1 MSSTAELKVT
11 LVRSIISTPPKHREC
26 VKALGLR
33 RMQHSVVVK
42 DNQTTRGLINKIYYL
57 LNVEAV

>member
-11 LVRSIISTPPKHREC
+11 LVRSPISTPKKHREC
-26 VKALGLR
+26 VKSLGLR
-33 RMQHSVVVK
+33 RMQHSVIVK

-57 LNVEAV
+57 LNVEAL